1 MIIIK
6 QSLGDGK
13 DRFNPAA
20 TMERYITRQYGIM
33 VWSGIAME
41 KLLPV
46 AQIRSTMTALLCI
59 VEVLWPVASL
69 YLQYLQS
76 TIFQLDNV

>member
-6 QSLGDGK
+6 KSLGDGK
-13 DRFNPAA
+13 NRFNPAA
-20 TMERYITRQYGIM
+20 TMERYIIRQYGIM
-33 VWSGIAME
+33 VWGGIAME
-41 KLLPV
+41 KLLLL
-46 AQIRSTMTALLCI
+46 AQIRSTMTALRCI